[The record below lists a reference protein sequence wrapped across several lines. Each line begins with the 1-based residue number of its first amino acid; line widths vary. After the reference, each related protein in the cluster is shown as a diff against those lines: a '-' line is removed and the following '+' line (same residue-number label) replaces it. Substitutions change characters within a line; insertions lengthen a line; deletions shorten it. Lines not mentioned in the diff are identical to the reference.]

1 MLFAVLAV
9 AARFDR
15 NYIGKPW
22 RAGPQP
28 HDVTGGAVA
37 ITPLI
42 WRSVVAWLRR
52 RRPAMPI
59 GIVSARPSELRVLMR
74 RWPERLK
81 PSCRSRSG
89 GPVGTLY

>member
-1 MLFAVLAV
+1 MSAMVFAVLAV

-74 RWPERLK
+74 RWPAARCRRYRERTGE
-81 PSCRSRSG
+81 PG
-89 GPVGTLY
+89 